1 MAPPL
6 PVPVDTVLASI
17 PPPPLQE
24 LSIGP
29 LDIRMYGILIAT
41 GVLVAVTWLR
51 RRHEALG
58 GDPDL
63 TDRIAIRAVVA
74 GFLGARLG
82 YVLPRLDRFVDDP
95 LSVLAIWE
103 GGLALYGGLTVGL
116 IALVVM
122 LRRHDVDLPAFA
134 DALAPALPAAQAIGR
149 WGNWFNQEL
158 FGTPTDLPWALEV
171 DPEHRVA
178 PHQAAETFHPT
189 FLYESLGNLLLVG
202 VILGLQRRGRL
213 RRGSLLAVYA
223 IGYGS
228 LRFALELLRTDTT
241 WRIAGLS
248 RNALVSLAFVT
259 LATAVL
265 VRLNRGDHAEPI
277 DPDGPAGVADEP
289 AAQAVPADTDDTLP
303 AG

>member
-1 MAPPL
+1 M
-6 PVPVDTVLASI
+6 VLSSI
-17 PPPPLQE
+17 PPPPVQE
-24 LSIGP
+24 FSLGP
-29 LDIRMYGILIAT
+29 LDIRMYGILIAL

-82 YVLPRLDRFVDDP
+82 YVIPRVDRFVDDP

-122 LRRHDVDLPAFA
+122 LRRHDVDMPAFA
-134 DALAPALPAAQAIGR
+134 DALAPAIPAAQAIGR
-149 WGNWFNQEL
+149 WGNYFNQEL
-158 FGTPTDLPWALEV
+158 FGTPTDVPWALEV
-171 DPEHRVA
+171 EPAFRVA
-178 PHQAAETFHPT
+178 PYAQASTFHPT

-202 VILGLQRRGRL
+202 VILALQRWGRL

-223 IGYGS
+223 LGYGA
-228 LRFALELLRTDTT
+228 LRFGLELLRTDTT
-241 WRIAGLS
+241 WRLLGLS
-248 RNALVSLAFVT
+248 RNALVSLAVVT
-259 LATAVL
+259 TAAAVL
-265 VRLNRGDHAEPI
+265 VWLNRRAAPE
-277 DPDGPAGVADEP
+277 DGPVVDE
-289 AAQAVPADTDDTLP
+289 DDEEALP

>member
-1 MAPPL
+1 M
-6 PVPVDTVLASI
+6 VLSSI
-17 PPPPLQE
+17 PPPPVQE
-24 LSIGP
+24 FSLGP
-29 LDIRMYGILIAT
+29 LDIRMYGILIAL

-82 YVLPRLDRFVDDP
+82 YVIPRVDRFVDDP
-95 LSVLAIWE
+95 VSVLAIWE

-122 LRRHDVDLPAFA
+122 LRRHDVDMPAFA
-134 DALAPALPAAQAIGR
+134 DALAPAIPAAQAIGR
-149 WGNWFNQEL
+149 WGNYFNQEL

-171 DPEHRVA
+171 EPAFRVA
-178 PHQAAETFHPT
+178 PHEQASTFHPT

-202 VILGLQRRGRL
+202 VILALQRWGRL

-223 IGYGS
+223 LGYGA
-228 LRFALELLRTDTT
+228 LRFGLELLRTDTT
-241 WRIAGLS
+241 WRLLGLS
-248 RNALVSLAFVT
+248 RNALVSLAVV
-259 LATAVL
+259 ATAAAVL
-265 VRLNRGDHAEPI
+265 VRLNRRGAPQDRSGDDE
-277 DPDGPAGVADEP
+277 ADEEP
-289 AAQAVPADTDDTLP
+289 LP